1 MQNNATR
8 KRRAAAAQPAQST
21 IFGQNMTFAAKE
33 AYKLLRTNLLF
44 ALPEPTEGRGY
55 IIGVTSS
62 LRGEGKST
70 TTINLGAA
78 LAEPDTA
85 LRLFGKP
92 MVQGQRRVGVTLARA
107 ADVDQARAIARDAA
121 AAIGIELR

>member
-1 MQNNATR
+1 VPFFSNVA
-8 KRRAAAAQPAQST
+8 
-21 IFGQNMTFAAKE
+21 E
-33 AYKLLRTNLLF
+33 ALLH
-44 ALPEPTEGRGY
+44 
-55 IIGVTSS
+55 
-62 LRGEGKST
+62 
-70 TTINLGAA
+70 
-78 LAEPDTA
+78 PDSA